1 MSSLYEVLPGI
12 QPTANEI
19 LEAELFAQQ
28 ILQAQYPDLDLRE
41 GTAIRDLVL
50 RPTATLMAILNK
62 GTAYY
67 FAQNTIKGISDTSPT
82 DFLDGVMSNW
92 FMTRKQGTNA
102 VISARLFFARQ
113 KSVSISTNTF
123 FSTDNSLKFYPS
135 SSVSMSSTALTFDA
149 YSNEY
154 YIDLNLVAEQSGAS
168 YNISSGSLLYFS
180 NFDPYFLRAEINY
193 LSQAADDTET
203 NTQFITR
210 AGTAISTRN
219 LINAPSI
226 VSNLEATFSTVT
238 DISSIGFGDP
248 EMIRDL
254 VSVLVPGM
262 VSPVLLHTGGMVDV
276 YCNVPLSST
285 IVQLTADTSGNL
297 LATGPIYSITRSN
310 TSGSSVADTVPLTV
324 SAAVSLVTSSGNV
337 ATVILPSHGYTNGQ
351 SVTISGATPT
361 GYNGTFIITVVDIN
375 TFTYAI
381 VGPLTSPATG
391 VISSAIDTPF
401 TVTNPNTISR
411 ALTSLSSSLGVA
423 TATLVNHG
431 LPAGRY
437 VTISG
442 ATPSEYNGSFLVNSV
457 TKDTFSFT
465 VASGLAS
472 PATGVVVATSVNPVY
487 DVGFSGRQSLN
498 IAMGAGNASRTA
510 SFTIK
515 YYDYLES
522 FQTYLEDPANRV
534 VCADLLARGF
544 NMYRLDVT
552 ITAYNGPAPDPV
564 ICTDTLHTYLAGL
577 KPGQIFIMADLLA
590 MLSAAGVT
598 TIKTPILITYNSY
611 TRDLLPPVT
620 GTITDYLDPAD
631 RTSIFLLNSLVTN
644 NQVV

>member
-1 MSSLYEVLPGI
+1 
-12 QPTANEI
+12 
-19 LEAELFAQQ
+19 
-28 ILQAQYPDLDLRE
+28 
-41 GTAIRDLVL
+41 
-50 RPTATLMAILNK
+50 MAILNK

-67 FAQNTIKGISDTSPT
+67 FAQNTIQGINDTSPT
-82 DFLDGVMSNW
+82 DFLDGIMSNW

-135 SSVSMSSTALTFDA
+135 SSISLSSTALAFDA
-149 YSNEY
+149 YTNEY

-193 LSQAADDTET
+193 LSQAANDTET

-219 LINAPSI
+219 LINVPSI
-226 VSNLEATFSTVT
+226 ISNLEATFSTVT
-238 DISSIGFGDP
+238 DISPIGFGDP
-248 EMIRDL
+248 EMIRDMVD
-254 VSVLVPGM
+254 VSVPGM
-262 VSPVLLHTGGMVDV
+262 ATPVLLHTGGMVDV
-276 YCNVPLSST
+276 YCNTPLSST
-285 IVQLTADTSGNL
+285 IVQLTADTSGNI
-297 LATGPIYSITRSN
+297 LATGPIYSIARS
-310 TSGSSVADTVPLTV
+310 TVPGSSLADTIPLTV
-324 SAAVSLVTSSGNV
+324 SSSVGSITSSGNI
-337 ATVILPSHGYTNGQ
+337 ATVILPSHGYPNGQ
-351 SVTISGATPT
+351 SVTISGADVA
-361 GYNGTFIITVVDIN
+361 GYNVTAAITVVDAN

-381 VGPLTSPATG
+381 VGPLASPATG
-391 VISSAIDTPF
+391 VLSATIDTPF
-401 TVTNPNTISR
+401 TISNPNVISR
-411 ALTSLSSSLGVA
+411 ALTSLSSSSGVA

-431 LPAGRY
+431 IPVGRY

-442 ATPSEYNGSFLVNSV
+442 GTPSGYNGNFLVTAA

-465 VASGLAS
+465 VTSGLTS
-472 PATGVVVATSVNPVY
+472 PATGVIVATSVNPVS
-487 DVGFSGRQSLN
+487 DVGFSGRQSLS
-498 IAMGAGNASRTA
+498 ISMGVGNSSKTA

-534 VCADLLARGF
+534 ICADLLARGF

-564 ICTDTLHTYLAGL
+564 ICTTTLHTYLAGL

-590 MLSAAGVT
+590 MLYAAGIS
-598 TIKTPILITYNSY
+598 TIKTPVLITYNQY